1 MNILRTGGRSDR
13 DGVINEPGSA
23 RFPESLLPPKD
34 LHRPRGSNPSKVIN
48 DCQSLIKRW
57 AQGSDTP
64 FDNMKACTIHMIM
77 IVVWLTVGCRT
88 MDREA
93 SWEYTRTNDFSR
105 LQELAKE
112 GWALDSWH
120 ALGSN
125 DGGTMYIM
133 KRKAH

>member
-1 MNILRTGGRSDR
+1 MMSNQSAQPMPGERLRSNRAP
-13 DGVINEPGSA
+13 VA
-23 RFPESLLPPKD
+23 RHGWP
-34 LHRPRGSNPSKVIN
+34 H
-48 DCQSLIKRW
+48 RW